1 MDNDSVIHFEEGII
15 GVPRARRFLL
25 LEQPG
30 SPVRVLRCLDL
41 EGLNLPV
48 VDPRLAD
55 PSYEPK
61 LGPRVTDA
69 LELREGDAALLLAV
83 TSLEQSGATANL
95 KAPVVV
101 NVRQRRAAQII
112 LDNPTYSLRTPVTVD
127 GTTETR

>member
-1 MDNDSVIHFEEGII
+1 MDNDSIIHFEEGII
-15 GVPRARRFLL
+15 GVPRARRFVL

-30 SPVRVLRCLDL
+30 SSVRVLRCLDI

-55 PSYEPK
+55 PGYEPR

-69 LELREGDAALLLAV
+69 LELCEGDTALLLAV

-101 NVRQRRAAQII
+101 NVRHRQAAQII
-112 LDNPTYSLRTPVTVD
+112 LDNPAYSLRTPVKVEETVS
-127 GTTETR
+127 TR